1 MYLRYFGLDEMPF
14 SITPDPA
21 FVFLSP
27 RHRDALAHL
36 MYGIGKGGSGGFVQ
50 LTGEVGTGKTT
61 LSRCLLEQ
69 IPEGTRI
76 ALLLNPLV
84 TPRELLAAISEELG
98 IDISDSIDSTRLL
111 VDGLNRY
118 LLDAHGRGERVVV
131 VIDEAQNLSP
141 EALEQVRLLTNLETS
156 KEKLLQIV
164 LLGQPELRDLLQRRN
179 LRQLAQRITARYHLS
194 PLGPKDTH
202 LYIRHR
208 MQVAGAQRNP
218 FRRSAMNA
226 LYQRSQGI
234 PRLINIIA
242 DRSLAAAFAK
252 ERVEVTASMV
262 HEAANEVQLG
272 ERQVKRVRWPWLV
285 AATAVLVIALWVISY
300 FSGLRFPASTSGMP
314 AQDTALQKMEEQ
326 PTEAQAVVVL
336 PAAQTEPEALPVD
349 LPMIAALD
357 VTWLEKHQPV
367 VWQGLAELWQQPD
380 AAFTIQAACN
390 GDETLGYACLR
401 NQGNWSRIKRLGLPI
416 VLVLQEETSSYIL
429 LQGMANNRLLIGSAP
444 DLTTV
449 TRDSV
454 ESRWLGAYLV
464 AWPQAPGWPAFIER
478 GDKGPAV
485 KTIMEMA
492 TRVDVPYHGEQVF
505 DAAFELWLKTFQLR
519 NGLEADG
526 IIGRNTLLHLMTAS
540 IEEPQLL
547 QDWE

>member
-1 MYLRYFGLDEMPF
+1 MYLRYFGLNEAPF

-61 LSRCLLEQ
+61 LCRCLLDQ
-69 IPEGTRI
+69 VPEGTHI

-98 IDISDSIDSTRLL
+98 IDVSDSIESTRLL

-118 LLDAHGRGERVVV
+118 LLDAHQRGERVVV

-164 LLGQPELRDLLQRRN
+164 LLGQPELRELLQRRT

-218 FRRSAMNA
+218 FRRNAMNA

-242 DRSLAAAFAK
+242 DRSLIAAFAK
-252 ERVEVTASMV
+252 ERMDVTAAMV
-262 HEAANEVQLG
+262 HQAANEVQLG
-272 ERQVKRVRWPWLV
+272 ERQVKRIRWPWV
-285 AATAVLVIALWVISY
+285 VGATAIAAVAIIAVAQ
-300 FSGLRFPASTSGMP
+300 FSDFRLPSDNSETQTVNIAPSPALESVPQTTVTTP
-314 AQDTALQKMEEQ
+314 VVEEPQ
-326 PTEAQAVVVL
+326 PVPV
-336 PAAQTEPEALPVD
+336 EPEVL
-349 LPMIAALD
+349 AALD
-357 VTWLEKHQPV
+357 TVWLEDHQFR
-367 VWQGLAELWQQPD
+367 VWQGLAETWSQPG
-380 AAFTIQAACN
+380 AAFSIQAACN
-390 GDETLGYACLR
+390 GDSSLGYACLR
-401 NQGNWSRIKRLGLPI
+401 DQGSWSKITRLGLPV
-416 VLVLQEETSSYIL
+416 VLVLQEESQAYLL
-429 LQGMANNRLLIGSAP
+429 LQGVDAERLLVGAP
-444 DLTTV
+444 GRLTTV
-449 TRDSV
+449 SRESV
-454 ESRWLGAYLV
+454 ESRWLGTYHV
-464 AWPQAPGWPAFIER
+464 AWPQAPDWPPLIGK
-478 GDKGPAV
+478 GDAGPAV
-485 KTIMEMA
+485 TTVMEMA
-492 TRVDVPYHGEQVF
+492 TLVDVPYHGDKVF
-505 DAAFELWLKTFQLR
+505 DAAFELWLKGFQTR

-526 IIGRNTLLHLMTAS
+526 IVGRNTLLHLMTAS
-540 IEEPQLL
+540 IQEPKLL
-547 QDWE
+547 RNWK

>member
-1 MYLRYFGLDEMPF
+1 MYLRYFGLNETPF

-36 MYGIGKGGSGGFVQ
+36 LYGIGQGGSGGFVQ

-61 LSRCLLEQ
+61 LCRCLLEQ

-84 TPRELLAAISEELG
+84 TPRELLAAVSEELQ

-118 LLDAHGRGERVVV
+118 LLEAHGRGERVVV

-164 LLGQPELRDLLQRRN
+164 LLGQPELRELLQRRS

-208 MQVAGAQRNP
+208 MHVAGAQRNP
-218 FRRSAMNA
+218 FKRGAMNA

-242 DRSLAAAFAK
+242 DRALVAAFAK
-252 ERVEVTASMV
+252 ERMDVTASMV

-272 ERQVKRVRWPWLV
+272 EHQVRRLRWPWLLGA
-285 AATAVLVIALWVISY
+285 AATIIVALGVMTWGDRLFESPGTEKVLLETQPVVTL
-300 FSGLRFPASTSGMP
+300 
-314 AQDTALQKMEEQ
+314 EEQQ
-326 PTEAQAVVVL
+326 PTEDPAQTSVEEVIEAPVEVVL
-336 PAAQTEPEALPVD
+336 AD
-349 LPMIAALD
+349 LD
-357 VTWLEKHQPV
+357 SSWLMDHQGRA
-367 VWQGLAELWQQPD
+367 WQGLAYLWKDPA
-380 AAFTIQAACN
+380 AAFAIQAACN
-390 GDETLGYACLR
+390 GDNSSGYACL
-401 NQGNWSRIKRLGLPI
+401 NGQGSWSKIQRLGLP
-416 VLVLQEETSSYIL
+416 VLLQLQLETPSLLL
-429 LQGMANNRLLIGSAP
+429 LQGIDRDALLVGSQ
-444 DLTTV
+444 DELTTV
-449 TRDSV
+449 SKDSV
-454 ESRWLGAYLV
+454 ESRWLGSYLV
-464 AWPQAPGWPAFIER
+464 AWPQAEGWPAEVGR
-478 GDKGPAV
+478 GSGGAAV
-485 KTIMEMA
+485 ATIMEMA
-492 TRVDVPYHGEQVF
+492 GRVDVPYQGEPVF
-505 DAAFELWLKTFQLR
+505 DVAFEYWLKSFQAR
-519 NGLEADG
+519 NGLDADG
-526 IIGRNTLLHLMTAS
+526 IVGRNTLLHLMTAS
-540 IEEPQLL
+540 IDEPKLL
-547 QDWE
+547 TSWER

>member
-1 MYLRYFGLDEMPF
+1 MYLRYFGLNEAPF

-61 LSRCLLEQ
+61 LCRCLLEQ

-84 TPRELLAAISEELG
+84 TPRELLAAVSEELG
-98 IDISDSIDSTRLL
+98 IDISGSVDSTRLL

-118 LLDAHGRGERVVV
+118 LLDAHEMGERVVV

-164 LLGQPELRDLLQRRN
+164 LLGQPELRELLQRSN

-194 PLGPKDTH
+194 PLGPKDSH

-208 MQVAGAQRNP
+208 MQIAGTQRNP
-218 FRRSAMNA
+218 FRRNAMNA

-242 DRSLAAAFAK
+242 DRSLAAAYAK
-252 ERVEVTASMV
+252 ERMDVTAAMV

-272 ERQVKRVRWPWLV
+272 EKQIKRVQWPRV
-285 AATAVLVIALWVISY
+285 AAGFAVLVIAALAIATLSDI
-300 FSGLRFPASTSGMP
+300 RFPADTP
-314 AQDTALQKMEEQ
+314 ATQVEKNAPQAVIQEQ
-326 PTEAQAVVVL
+326 PPQVVVQPPVETGPIEE
-336 PAAQTEPEALPVD
+336 PAAAEPEVEAV
-349 LPMIAALD
+349 LD
-357 VTWLEKHQPV
+357 SDWLKNHQLL
-367 VWQGLAELWQQPD
+367 VWQGLAGIWRHPG
-380 AAFTIQAACN
+380 AAFPIEAACN
-390 GDETLGYACLR
+390 GDNSRGYACLR
-401 NQGNWSRIKRLGLPI
+401 DQGSWSKIKYLGLPV
-416 VLVLQEETSSYIL
+416 VLILQDQMPTYLL
-429 LQGMANNRLLIGSAP
+429 LQGMDGNRLLVGSEDELKTISKDA
-444 DLTTV
+444 
-449 TRDSV
+449 V
-454 ESRWLGAYLV
+454 ESRWLGSYLV
-464 AWPQAPGWPAFIER
+464 AWPQAPEWPGGIKR
-478 GDKGPAV
+478 GDTGPAV
-485 KTIMEMA
+485 TTILEMA
-492 TRVDVPYHGEQVF
+492 ARVDVPYHGEQTF
-505 DAAFELWLKTFQLR
+505 NADFENWLKSFQQQNSLK
-519 NGLEADG
+519 ADG
-526 IIGRNTLLHLMTAS
+526 IVGRNTLLYLMTAS
-540 IEEPQLL
+540 INEPRLL
-547 QDWE
+547 QTW